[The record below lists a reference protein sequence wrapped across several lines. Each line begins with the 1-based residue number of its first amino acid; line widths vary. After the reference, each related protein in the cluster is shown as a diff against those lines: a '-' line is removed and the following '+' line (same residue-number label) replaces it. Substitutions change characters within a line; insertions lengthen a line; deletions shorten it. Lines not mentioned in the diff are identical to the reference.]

1 MYRGFGLRIG
11 VRATE
16 RRVLEALGDAPTA
29 GLHPSPGSSPFVDR
43 LYCIVSGAPQDRVR
57 RYSLA
62 YADLGLIARS
72 LDEDAV
78 IAIVR
83 SDIER
88 AIAERA
94 RTRVFVH
101 AGVVGWRGGAIVI
114 PGATHSGK
122 TSLVRALVR
131 AGAVY
136 YSDEYAVLDGLGRV
150 HPFARP
156 LAPRDAGGL
165 PTAAADAPIH
175 GRPPLPIRHVVATRF
190 IAGAEWRPQPLT
202 RAETFMALLRNTV
215 AIRSVPDRA
224 MRALHSAVATASGHE
239 SARGDAAAT
248 ARALLAA

>member
-11 VRATE
+11 VRATD
-16 RRVLEALGDAPTA
+16 RRVLEALGNTPTA

-57 RYSLA
+57 RYSVA
-62 YADLGLIARS
+62 YADIGLIARS
-72 LDEDAV
+72 IDEDVV

-114 PGATHSGK
+114 PGATQSGK

-136 YSDEYAVLDGLGRV
+136 YSDEYAVLDDRGRV

-156 LAPRDAGGL
+156 LAPRDASGL
-165 PTAAADAPIH
+165 PMAAPSAQID
-175 GRPPLPIRHVVATRF
+175 GRWPLPIRHVVATRF
-190 IAGAEWRPQPLT
+190 IAGGEWRPQSLT

-224 MRALHSAVATASGHE
+224 MRALQASVATASGQE
-239 SARGDAAAT
+239 SARGDAAVT

>member
-1 MYRGFGLRIG
+1 MYRGYGLRIG
-11 VRATE
+11 IRATD
-16 RRVLEALGDAPTA
+16 RRVLEALGSAPTA
-29 GLHPSPGSSPFVDR
+29 GLHASPGSSPFVDR

-57 RYSLA
+57 RFSLA

-72 LDEDAV
+72 IDEDAV
-78 IAIVR
+78 IAFVR

-136 YSDEYAVLDGLGRV
+136 YSDEYAVLDDLGRV

-156 LAPRDAGGL
+156 LAPRGDDDL
-165 PTAAADAPIH
+165 PTATASTQIE
-175 GRPPLPIRHVVATRF
+175 GRRPLPISHVVATRF
-190 IAGAEWRPQPLT
+190 IAGAEWRPQFLT

-215 AIRSVPDRA
+215 AVRSVPDRA
-224 MRALHSAVATASGHE
+224 MRALQASVATASGHE